1 MPLEIALQPLEHKT
15 SVRVAAA
22 SLLLT
27 AIVFMLDL
35 LSPPRLAIGVLYA
48 PLPYLGSHAVGSR
61 GLALFTAAAT
71 LLILLAAADTGAWS
85 DPVVLGNAVLAL
97 MALWGAAL
105 LARNRAREAASRVAE
120 RAEIERRAEARTE
133 ELREELARTKAAERR
148 FGELL
153 ESAPDA
159 LLVTDANGIITFANR
174 EAVSMF
180 GYPREVLVG
189 LSIEALVPEWF
200 RTQRSRHRADY
211 TQAPRAR
218 AMGANVDL
226 YALRQDGTE
235 FPVEISLSPIQTADG
250 LVVSTAIRDI
260 TRRKQ
265 ADRKFRALLES
276 APDAFVLTD
285 DRGRIELVN
294 SQTEQLFGYRREE
307 LLGQPIELLV
317 PQRFRQA
324 HAGHREGYFSKPRV
338 RQMGL
343 GMHLFGQR
351 KDGTEFPVEVSLA
364 PLQTEDGRTLVS
376 SAIRDV
382 TERKRMAELRRMNED
397 LQAFAHVASHDLREP
412 LRMISSYMQLLSE
425 RYGSELDGDAHDFIG
440 YAVDGAR
447 RMEKLLDAL
456 LDYAR
461 IGSRA
466 KPLVPVDPVEI
477 LDDVRHN
484 LALAIEDAGA
494 VITIGDLPRV
504 NADPV
509 QLTQLF
515 QNLIANAI
523 KFRGASRPQVRIDAV
538 RQGELW
544 QFGVHDNG
552 IGIDPRHEERVFGIF
567 ERLHTASEYPGTGIG
582 LSICKRIVQRH
593 GGRIWVESRTG
604 EGSHFYFTL
613 PAASSEDAHDIARRS
628 AG

>member
-1 MPLEIALQPLEHKT
+1 
-15 SVRVAAA
+15 
-22 SLLLT
+22 LLT
-27 AIVFMLDL
+27 AFVFMLDL
-35 LSPPRLAIGVLYA
+35 LAPPRLAIGVLYA
-48 PLPYLGSHAVGSR
+48 PVLCLGSHAVGSR
-61 GLALFTAAAT
+61 GLGLFTAGAT

-85 DPVVLGNAVLAL
+85 DPVVIGNAVLAL
-97 MALWGAAL
+97 AALWGAAL
-105 LARNRAREAASRVAE
+105 VARNRARAAAARAAE
-120 RAEIERRAEARTE
+120 RAEIERRAEVRTK
-133 ELREELARTKAAERR
+133 ELREELARTRAAERR

-159 LLVTDANGIITFANR
+159 ILVTDANGIITFANR

-285 DRGRIELVN
+285 ERGRIELVN

-317 PQRFRQA
+317 PQRFRQV
-324 HAGHREGYFSKPRV
+324 HTRHREGYFSKPRV

-382 TERKRMAELRRMNED
+382 TERKRMAELTRMNED

-523 KFRGASRPQVRIDAV
+523 KFRGANRPHVRIDAV

-552 IGIDPRHEERVFGIF
+552 IGIDPRHAERVFGIF

>member
-1 MPLEIALQPLEHKT
+1 
-15 SVRVAAA
+15 
-22 SLLLT
+22 
-27 AIVFMLDL
+27 VFALDL
-35 LSPPRLAIGVLYA
+35 VTPPRLAIGVLYA
-48 PLPYLGSHAVGSR
+48 PLLLIMSR
-61 GLALFTAAAT
+61 GVGRRGLVFFTAAAT
-71 LLILLAAADTGAWS
+71 FLILLAPALTALLAGAWS
-85 DPVVLGNAVLAL
+85 DSAALGNAALAIV
-97 MALWGAAL
+97 ALWMAAL
-105 LARNRAREAASRVAE
+105 AARSRARESAAGAAE
-120 RAEIERRAEARTE
+120 RVDLEQRVQARTH
-133 ELREELARTKAAERR
+133 ELSQELARANAAERR
-148 FGELL
+148 FGDLL

-159 LLVTDANGIITFANR
+159 MLVTDADGRITLANR
-174 EAVSMF
+174 EALRMF
-180 GYPREVLVG
+180 GYSREALVG
-189 LSIEALVPEWF
+189 LSIEALVPERF
-200 RTQRSRHRADY
+200 RAQHPGHRADY
-211 TQAPRAR
+211 TQAPRVR
-218 AMGANVDL
+218 EMGANLDL
-226 YALRQDGTE
+226 YALRRDGTE

-276 APDAFVLTD
+276 APDAFVLVD

-294 SQTEQLFGYRREE
+294 GQTETLFGYRREE

-317 PQRFRQA
+317 PPRFRGDHAA
-324 HAGHREGYFSKPRV
+324 HRAGYFDKPRV

-343 GMHLFGQR
+343 GMQLFGQR
-351 KDGTEFPVEVSLA
+351 KDGTEFPVEVSLS
-364 PLQTEDGRTLVS
+364 PLQAEDGRTLVS

-382 TERKRMAELRRMNED
+382 TERKRMAELTRMNED

-425 RYGSELDGDAHDFIG
+425 RYGNALDGDAHDFIG

-466 KPLVPVDPVEI
+466 KPLVPVDPAEI

-494 VITIGDLPRV
+494 TLSVGDLPRV
-504 NADPV
+504 SADSV

-515 QNLIANAI
+515 QNLVANAI
-523 KFRGASRPQVRIDAV
+523 KFRGTSRPHVRIEAT
-538 RQGELW
+538 RQGDHW

-552 IGIDPRHEERVFGIF
+552 IGIDPRHAERVFGIF
-567 ERLHTASEYPGTGIG
+567 ERLHTAAEYPGTGIG

-593 GGRIWVESRTG
+593 GGRIWVESRGG
-604 EGSHFYFTL
+604 EGAHFYFTL
-613 PAASSEDAHDIARRS
+613 PASSSEDAHDIARRS